1 MPAQAERAA
10 QQARDE
16 AALRMETL
24 AAMAEADRVD
34 QMTAARRRMRV
45 EEHRREA
52 ERLVAAKREA
62 FERAQVWRAL
72 ATVANVPSAA
82 VPRGGPKLL
91 AEPVHA
97 TDATS
102 VHCVACSR

>member
-1 MPAQAERAA
+1 MLQAERAA

-16 AALRMETL
+16 AALRAEAL

-34 QMTAARRRMRV
+34 QMTAARRRKRV

-62 FERAQVWRAL
+62 FERAQARRL
-72 ATVANVPSAA
+72 DL
-82 VPRGGPKLL
+82 GIHG
-91 AEPVHA
+91 
-97 TDATS
+97 
-102 VHCVACSR
+102 